1 MSTHLDAHRPE
12 FARVI
17 EHFQRDLT
25 SLRTGRASRGV
36 GGARAR
42 RAGVRGCA
50 RRRQCVVAWRA
61 GPGVCR
67 WLIEL
72 SCAA

>member
-25 SLRTGRASRGV
+25 SLRTGRASDDPDV
-36 GGARAR
+36 SSDNPWTAPAEPADHTIGG
-42 RAGVRGCA
+42 
-50 RRRQCVVAWRA
+50 
-61 GPGVCR
+61 
-67 WLIEL
+67 
-72 SCAA
+72 S